1 MKLDPKLKV
10 VATTAYQLGVQDGE
24 KLADKRIRLLKKP
37 QRFHK
42 EVWSVLTT
50 LEKTEPLD
58 RIVISVKFAEKIKEI
73 LLKYT
78 PKSKAN
84 WPLRQLRILLK
95 EKNDK
100 EAEILALCEKE
111 LTELTESK

>member
-37 QRFHK
+37 QRCHK
-42 EVWSVLTT
+42 EVWAVLTT

-58 RIVISVKFAEKIKEI
+58 RIVISVKFANRLKKLLSKHVPHRGADWHVGKIRK
-73 LLKYT
+73 
-78 PKSKAN
+78 
-84 WPLRQLRILLK
+84 LLK
-95 EKNDK
+95 EKSDK
-100 EAEILALCEKE
+100 EAEILALCLKE
-111 LTELTESK
+111 LAELKE